1 MIRTFFLFLLLSFV
15 VLVQGD
21 KIEFKLDDGA
31 LIQIACTDGNP
42 GAICYANGELGVK
55 RAVPNSGESSTYR
68 DYHFEHG
75 TGLRCECDNN
85 GPADAIECEGT
96 CTCKICIDGDEDNC
110 TEDCEVLSAAPMRS
124 FIGILSI
131 SVGVF
136 FMLWT

>member
-1 MIRTFFLFLLLSFV
+1 MNRTLFTFLLLSLV

-42 GAICYANGELGVK
+42 GGICYANGELGVK
-55 RAVPNSGESSTYR
+55 RAVPNSGESTYR

-110 TEDCEVLSAAPMRS
+110 TEDCEVLSAASMRS
-124 FIGILSI
+124 LIGIFSI
-131 SVGVF
+131 SIGVF
-136 FMLWT
+136 LMLWT